1 MLNVYY
7 LYDPDHTLHS
17 LIEVEVDGN
26 FHWHPICIKSFGQ
39 TTPPSDLTRPSTVS
53 VCAMSRLSIFIITA
67 LLLFFIVTI
76 NGGPLKKDDKR
87 KFESFPKV
95 SLVKREAEPV
105 GGHRRKPFG
114 GVRRRPN
121 LGRDRVRQAQ
131 RNRDGS
137 SKRGKREVDSVE
149 SSLGMLLPA
158 PLVKREADPVGGH
171 RRKPFGGV
179 RRRPNLGR
187 DRVRQAQRRNRAKRS
202 PEGRGEGG
210 RGRYPKRGIRSNN
223 KSNIFARKNY

>member
-1 MLNVYY
+1 M
-7 LYDPDHTLHS
+7 
-17 LIEVEVDGN
+17 
-26 FHWHPICIKSFGQ
+26 
-39 TTPPSDLTRPSTVS
+39 
-53 VCAMSRLSIFIITA
+53 
-67 LLLFFIVTI
+67 
-76 NGGPLKKDDKR
+76 
-87 KFESFPKV
+87 
-95 SLVKREAEPV
+95 KREAEPV
-105 GGHRRKPFG
+105 GGQRRKPFGGVRRRPNLGRDRVRQAQRRTRDGSSKRGKREAEPVGGQRRKPFG

-149 SSLGMLLPA
+149 SSLGMLLPVPVESFPKA

-202 PEGRGEGG
+202 PERRGEGG

-223 KSNIFARKNY
+223 KSNIFARKKLLNNRG